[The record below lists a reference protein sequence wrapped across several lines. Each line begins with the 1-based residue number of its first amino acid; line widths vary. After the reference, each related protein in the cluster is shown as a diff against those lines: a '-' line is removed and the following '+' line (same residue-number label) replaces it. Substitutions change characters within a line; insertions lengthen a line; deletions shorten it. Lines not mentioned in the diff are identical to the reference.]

1 MQSITKRKHDN
12 DMIKRIG
19 VILAEYNT
27 KLLRPIYSV
36 RITKTRQDNDVI
48 DCISQLYAEKKL
60 NYHDRSDEVQSM
72 MKTEYD
78 DMTIVQ
84 VWSMLKSKL
93 HSFSRSN
100 RMWSIIKSKQKNDT
114 TYPIGM
120 ISKEYDAEL

>member
-1 MQSITKRKHDN
+1 
-12 DMIKRIG
+12 MIKRIG

-36 RITKTRQDNDVI
+36 RITKTRQENDVI
-48 DCISQLYAEKKL
+48 DCISLLYAEKKL
-60 NYHDRSDEVQSM
+60 NYHDRSDEVQFM
-72 MKTEYD
+72 MKTGYD
-78 DMTIVQ
+78 DITIVQ
-84 VWSMLKSKL
+84 VWSMLQSKL

-100 RMWSIIKSKQKNDT
+100 RMRFIIKSKQKNDM